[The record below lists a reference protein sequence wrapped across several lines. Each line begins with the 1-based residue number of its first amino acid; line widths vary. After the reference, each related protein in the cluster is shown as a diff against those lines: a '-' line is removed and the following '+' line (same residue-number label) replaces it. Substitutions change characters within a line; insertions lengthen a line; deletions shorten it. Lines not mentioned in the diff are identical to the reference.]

1 MNSPSVMSLLLDGI
15 DAYVNFRAGL
25 LAGAGSQLIQRAQ
38 VALGKLVEASKPER
52 RAGEEEP
59 YGVWW
64 KGVEEDRTNRVRSG
78 RAAEREKRRGTP

>member
-15 DAYVNFRAGL
+15 DAYINFRAGL

-38 VALGKLVEASKPER
+38 VALGKLVEASKPEL

-59 YGVWW
+59 
-64 KGVEEDRTNRVRSG
+64 
-78 RAAEREKRRGTP
+78 